1 MINHK
6 KEFPY
11 HFENAVMQYCFKL
24 PSSNEPFRSSKL
36 VGLRSALFTI
46 SLGTIVI
53 SGCSTVVTEI
63 APTSKASQAAIAAL
77 EKKYDAAIGVSL
89 RDAEGKVLLEW
100 RSRERF
106 PLTSTVKALECARV
120 YELGLENHY
129 APIKTTPI
137 VPHSPVYGKVDP
149 DTQVTLK
156 EACRAALS
164 QSDNRAANF
173 IFVHT
178 GGPKAL
184 TEWLRQKGDNTTRS
198 DRLEPDLN
206 LSGKNE
212 YRDTTTPSNASLNW
226 QRFDTQLPESARSQW
241 LADLAANQM
250 AGNLFRSRL
259 PENWTLYDR
268 SGAGYDE
275 FCATRANHAILVTD
289 KGVRYYAAVHLKAP
303 AGTTMEKRDTILQQ
317 AIEVVYAHLLSR

>member
-1 MINHK
+1 MGNQH
-6 KEFPY
+6 
-11 HFENAVMQYCFKL
+11 ML
-24 PSSNEPFRSSKL
+24 PHSNELFRSSTNPQDNLPHGKKL
-36 VGLRSALFTI
+36 HNSRTPLIAFC
-46 SLGTIVI
+46 LGTVFIG
-53 SGCSTVVTEI
+53 GCNTAATVAQQTN
-63 APTSKASQAAIAAL
+63 KASQEAIVAL
-77 EKKYDAAIGVSL
+77 EKKYNAAIGVSL

-120 YELGLENHY
+120 YELGLENRS
-129 APIKTTPI
+129 APIKTTPV
-137 VPHSPVYGKVDP
+137 VPHSPVYGTVNP
-149 DTQVTLK
+149 DIKVTLK

-250 AGNLFRSRL
+250 AGNLFRSRR
-259 PENWTLYDR
+259 PFR
-268 SGAGYDE
+268 SRG
-275 FCATRANHAILVTD
+275 R
-289 KGVRYYAAVHLKAP
+289 
-303 AGTTMEKRDTILQQ
+303 
-317 AIEVVYAHLLSR
+317 

>member
-1 MINHK
+1 MR
-6 KEFPY
+6 
-11 HFENAVMQYCFKL
+11 A
-24 PSSNEPFRSSKL
+24 
-36 VGLRSALFTI
+36 
-46 SLGTIVI
+46 
-53 SGCSTVVTEI
+53 
-63 APTSKASQAAIAAL
+63 
-77 EKKYDAAIGVSL
+77 
-89 RDAEGKVLLEW
+89 
-100 RSRERF
+100 
-106 PLTSTVKALECARV
+106 

-212 YRDTTTPSNASLNW
+212 YRDTTTPSNASLICSVRASRKTG
-226 QRFDTQLPESARSQW
+226 RFTTVPEQDPMNSVQPAPITRFW
-241 LADLAANQM
+241 
-250 AGNLFRSRL
+250 SR
-259 PENWTLYDR
+259 TKV
-268 SGAGYDE
+268 
-275 FCATRANHAILVTD
+275 FATMPPCI
-289 KGVRYYAAVHLKAP
+289 
-303 AGTTMEKRDTILQQ
+303 
-317 AIEVVYAHLLSR
+317 

>member
-1 MINHK
+1 M
-6 KEFPY
+6 
-11 HFENAVMQYCFKL
+11 L
-24 PSSNEPFRSSKL
+24 PCSN
-36 VGLRSALFTI
+36 ALFWSSTNPQDNLSHGKKLH
-46 SLGTIVI
+46 SLGAPLIAFCLGTVVI
-53 SGCSTVVTEI
+53 SGCSTVATEI
-63 APTSKASQAAIAAL
+63 APTSKASQAAIVAL

-89 RDAEGKVLLEW
+89 RDVKGKVLLEW

-120 YELGLENHY
+120 YELGLEHRS
-129 APIKTTPI
+129 APMNSTPS

-226 QRFDTQLPESARSQW
+226 QRFDSTLPQAAREQW
-241 LADLAANQM
+241 LSDLAANQM

-268 SGAGYDE
+268 SGAGSDE

-303 AGTTMEKRDTILQQ
+303 AGTTIEKRDTILQQ
-317 AIEVVYAHLLSR
+317 AIEVVYAHLQSR

>member
-1 MINHK
+1 MDNQH
-6 KEFPY
+6 
-11 HFENAVMQYCFKL
+11 ML
-24 PSSNEPFRSSKL
+24 PHSNELFRSSTNPQDNLPHGKKL
-36 VGLRSALFTI
+36 HNSRTPLIAFC
-46 SLGTIVI
+46 LGTVFIG
-53 SGCSTVVTEI
+53 GCNTAATVAQQTN
-63 APTSKASQAAIAAL
+63 KASQEAIVAL
-77 EKKYDAAIGVSL
+77 EKKYNAAIGVSL

-120 YELGLENHY
+120 YELGLEKRS
-129 APIKTTPI
+129 APIKTTPV
-137 VPHSPVYGKVDP
+137 VPHSPVYGTVNP
-149 DTQVTLK
+149 DTKVTLK

-184 TEWLRQKGDNTTRS
+184 TEWLRQKGDNTTQS

-226 QRFDTQLPESARSQW
+226 QRFDTQLP
-241 LADLAANQM
+241 
-250 AGNLFRSRL
+250 
-259 PENWTLYDR
+259 
-268 SGAGYDE
+268 
-275 FCATRANHAILVTD
+275 
-289 KGVRYYAAVHLKAP
+289 
-303 AGTTMEKRDTILQQ
+303 
-317 AIEVVYAHLLSR
+317 

>member
-1 MINHK
+1 M
-6 KEFPY
+6 
-11 HFENAVMQYCFKL
+11 
-24 PSSNEPFRSSKL
+24 
-36 VGLRSALFTI
+36 
-46 SLGTIVI
+46 
-53 SGCSTVVTEI
+53 
-63 APTSKASQAAIAAL
+63 
-77 EKKYDAAIGVSL
+77 
-89 RDAEGKVLLEW
+89 LLEW

-259 PENWTLYDR
+259 PEGWTLFDR
-268 SGAGYDE
+268 SGAGSDE

-289 KGVRYYAAVHLKAP
+289 KGARYYAAVHLKAP
-303 AGTTMEKRDTILQQ
+303 AGTPMEKRDSILQQ
-317 AIEVVYAHLLSR
+317 AIEVVYAHLKSRL

>member
-1 MINHK
+1 M
-6 KEFPY
+6 
-11 HFENAVMQYCFKL
+11 ENRHML
-24 PSSNEPFRSSKL
+24 PCSN
-36 VGLRSALFTI
+36 ALFWSSTNPQDNLSHGKKLH
-46 SLGTIVI
+46 SLGAPLIAFCLGTVVI
-53 SGCSTVVTEI
+53 SGCSTVATEI
-63 APTSKASQAAIAAL
+63 APTSKASQAAIVAL

-89 RDAEGKVLLEW
+89 RDAKGKVLLEW

-120 YELGLENHY
+120 YELGLDNHY

-226 QRFDTQLPESARSQW
+226 QRFDSTLPQAAREQW
-241 LADLAANQM
+241 LSDLASNQM
-250 AGNLFRSRL
+250 ASNLFRSRL

-268 SGAGYDE
+268 SGAGSDE

-317 AIEVVYAHLLSR
+317 AIEVVYAHLQSR

>member
-1 MINHK
+1 ML
-6 KEFPY
+6 PY
-11 HFENAVMQYCFKL
+11 
-24 PSSNEPFRSSKL
+24 SN
-36 VGLRSALFTI
+36 ALFWSSTNPQDNLPHGKKLH
-46 SLGTIVI
+46 SLGAPLIAFCLGTVVI
-53 SGCSTVVTEI
+53 SGCSTVATET
-63 APTSKASQAAIAAL
+63 APTSKASQAAIVAL

-89 RDAEGKVLLEW
+89 RDAKGKVLLEW

-206 LSGKNE
+206 LSGKN
-212 YRDTTTPSNASLNW
+212 DTATQRHRAMHRSIGSGSTQHCLRRLVSNGCLTLHPIRWPAICSVRASPKTGRFTTVPEQGPMNTARPAPIM
-226 QRFDTQLPESARSQW
+226 RFW
-241 LADLAANQM
+241 
-250 AGNLFRSRL
+250 SR
-259 PENWTLYDR
+259 TKV
-268 SGAGYDE
+268 
-275 FCATRANHAILVTD
+275 FATMPPCI
-289 KGVRYYAAVHLKAP
+289 
-303 AGTTMEKRDTILQQ
+303 
-317 AIEVVYAHLLSR
+317 

>member
-53 SGCSTVVTEI
+53 SGCSTVATET
-63 APTSKASQAAIAAL
+63 APTSKASQAAIVAL

-173 IFVHT
+173 IFVNT

-184 TEWLRQKGDNTTRS
+184 TEWLRQKA
-198 DRLEPDLN
+198 
-206 LSGKNE
+206 
-212 YRDTTTPSNASLNW
+212 TTP
-226 QRFDTQLPESARSQW
+226 P
-241 LADLAANQM
+241 AAIVW
-250 AGNLFRSRL
+250 SR
-259 PENWTLYDR
+259 
-268 SGAGYDE
+268 
-275 FCATRANHAILVTD
+275 I
-289 KGVRYYAAVHLKAP
+289 
-303 AGTTMEKRDTILQQ
+303 
-317 AIEVVYAHLLSR
+317 

>member
-1 MINHK
+1 MENRHML
-6 KEFPY
+6 PY
-11 HFENAVMQYCFKL
+11 
-24 PSSNEPFRSSKL
+24 SN
-36 VGLRSALFTI
+36 ALFWSSTNPQDNLPHDKKLH
-46 SLGTIVI
+46 SLGAPLIAFCLGTVVI
-53 SGCSTVVTEI
+53 SGCSTVATET
-63 APTSKASQAAIAAL
+63 APTSKASQAAIVAL

-173 IFVHT
+173 IFVNT

-268 SGAGYDE
+268 SGAGSDE

-317 AIEVVYAHLLSR
+317 AIKVVYAHLQSR

>member
-1 MINHK
+1 MENRHML
-6 KEFPY
+6 PY
-11 HFENAVMQYCFKL
+11 
-24 PSSNEPFRSSKL
+24 SN
-36 VGLRSALFTI
+36 ALFWSSTNPQDNLPHGKKLH
-46 SLGTIVI
+46 SLGAPLIAFCLGTVVI
-53 SGCSTVVTEI
+53 SGCSTVATET
-63 APTSKASQAAIAAL
+63 APTSKASQAAIVAL
-77 EKKYDAAIGVSL
+77 EKKYDAAIGMSL
-89 RDAEGKVLLEW
+89 RDAKGKVLLEW

-184 TEWLRQKGDNTTRS
+184 TEWLRQKGENTTRS

-226 QRFDTQLPESARSQW
+226 QRFDSTLPQAAREQW
-241 LADLAANQM
+241 LSDLASNQM

-268 SGAGYDE
+268 SGAGSDE
-275 FCATRANHAILVTD
+275 YCATRANHAILVTD

-303 AGTTMEKRDTILQQ
+303 AGTPMEKRDAILQQ
-317 AIEVVYAHLLSR
+317 AIEVVYAHLQSQ